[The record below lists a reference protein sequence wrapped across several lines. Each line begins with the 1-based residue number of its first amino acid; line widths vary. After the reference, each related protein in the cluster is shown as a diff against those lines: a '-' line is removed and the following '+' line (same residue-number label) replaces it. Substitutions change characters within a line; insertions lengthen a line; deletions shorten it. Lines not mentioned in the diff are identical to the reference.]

1 MVLILIL
8 IGGDYILFIIGGVVL
23 LCFKH
28 FGPIQNHNPCATCK
42 ILSFMPKDSP
52 DAQPVQYKK
61 SFQAFLI
68 KAIIFGSGPR
78 AVRYTVLSLVLRLH
92 INTGHFLPHLSR
104 LPCLPDAPHLHV
116 NRP

>member
-8 IGGDYILFIIGGVVL
+8 IEGDYILFIIGGGVL

-28 FGPIQNHNPCATCK
+28 FGPTQNHNPCAACK
-42 ILSFMPKDSP
+42 ILSFMQPT

-78 AVRYTVLSLVLRLH
+78 AVKCT
-92 INTGHFLPHLSR
+92 
-104 LPCLPDAPHLHV
+104 
-116 NRP
+116 

>member
-8 IGGDYILFIIGGVVL
+8 IEGDYILFIIGGGVL

-28 FGPIQNHNPCATCK
+28 FGPTQNHNPCATCK
-42 ILSFMPKDSP
+42 ILSFMPKDST

-78 AVRYTVLSLVLRLH
+78 AVRYT
-92 INTGHFLPHLSR
+92 
-104 LPCLPDAPHLHV
+104 
-116 NRP
+116 